1 MNWKSGQTHNDNSN
15 THNHAYTISFAFAI
29 LPIVTVT
36 KEPAQFPRRWAQQFQ
51 DYFYY
56 SQIRSQD
63 ENTTRAR
70 VLDGMIPVEEI
81 PHLMCAL
88 GYFPTQLEITN
99 MTNEV
104 KYSKFAETS
113 DLVWLLRLPPEV

>member
-1 MNWKSGQTHNDNSN
+1 
-15 THNHAYTISFAFAI
+15 
-29 LPIVTVT
+29 
-36 KEPAQFPRRWAQQFQ
+36 
-51 DYFYY
+51 
-56 SQIRSQD
+56 
-63 ENTTRAR
+63 
-70 VLDGMIPVEEI
+70 MIPVEEI

-113 DLVWLLRLPPEV
+113 TLDLDEKNLRNRKSAANLPPKSSEEINLFLCLVGFLELYILSFGGGFYYTFFFTPTEMMKKNDEHFFSTGNHQLEKP

>member
-1 MNWKSGQTHNDNSN
+1 M
-15 THNHAYTISFAFAI
+15 
-29 LPIVTVT
+29 
-36 KEPAQFPRRWAQQFQ
+36 
-51 DYFYY
+51 
-56 SQIRSQD
+56 
-63 ENTTRAR
+63 
-70 VLDGMIPVEEI
+70 LDGMIPVEEI

-113 DLVWLLRLPPEV
+113 DLGCCDPRNTETVTPC

>member
-1 MNWKSGQTHNDNSN
+1 
-15 THNHAYTISFAFAI
+15 
-29 LPIVTVT
+29 
-36 KEPAQFPRRWAQQFQ
+36 
-51 DYFYY
+51 
-56 SQIRSQD
+56 
-63 ENTTRAR
+63 
-70 VLDGMIPVEEI
+70 MIPVEEI

-113 DLVWLLRLPPEV
+113 TLDLDEKNLRNRDLFLCLVGFWELYILIWWWFLSIFCFHPGPEMIQFDGCIFFQLETTN

>member
-1 MNWKSGQTHNDNSN
+1 
-15 THNHAYTISFAFAI
+15 
-29 LPIVTVT
+29 
-36 KEPAQFPRRWAQQFQ
+36 
-51 DYFYY
+51 
-56 SQIRSQD
+56 
-63 ENTTRAR
+63 
-70 VLDGMIPVEEI
+70 MIPVEEI

-113 DLVWLLRLPPEV
+113 DLGGRHCGWYLCLQKVETLMAHRYEERFETPSTESEVKFPVKQPD

>member
-1 MNWKSGQTHNDNSN
+1 MPLS
-15 THNHAYTISFAFAI
+15 SF
-29 LPIVTVT
+29 PC
-36 KEPAQFPRRWAQQFQ
+36 Q

-63 ENTTRAR
+63 ENTTKAR

-104 KYSKFAETS
+104 KYSKLAETS
-113 DLVWLLRLPPEV
+113 DLGCCDPLHRDRVDVSHVWQPDSYLHFS